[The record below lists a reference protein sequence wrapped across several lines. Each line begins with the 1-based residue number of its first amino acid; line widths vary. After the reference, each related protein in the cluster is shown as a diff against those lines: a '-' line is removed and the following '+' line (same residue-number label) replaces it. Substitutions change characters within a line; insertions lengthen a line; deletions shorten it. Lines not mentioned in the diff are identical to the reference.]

1 MLNYLDSVF
10 EYQATM
16 DVLSKYGMPS
26 NLSEFESR
34 PAFSEMVSPKYQNQ
48 NLTASLQILANE
60 AVFKY
65 LYINQRSSTQ
75 EFKDILSQFGI
86 DLKAITK
93 KSNLFTPTNMI
104 ESKVE
109 NNMNKDGIG
118 RTAVMNKF
126 LSLASQYNLKLS
138 DKAIVWAYQTMDDR
152 LILKDTFG
160 QLNEQDQRVIAIIGN
175 ILGMF
180 ADGAKD
186 PIPAALQMNEVNA
199 STTLAMIGIGLDPE
213 FALAF
218 NFLPEVRKA
227 ALAVQQSSTDAHD
240 AEAVGKI
247 AREVSVVIGRDA
259 SMLNGIDVSTE
270 IRSSEIN
277 GIVSIIAAHTPVRDA
292 MREQQRA
299 WIRDH
304 EGGVVEGR
312 DIGTVVFPD
321 AILKIFLTASPEVRA
336 ERRVGQNGGDIQAVA
351 ASIAER
357 DHLDSTRLDSPL
369 KPSHDSVVVDSSRR
383 TIDEVVAEIVTH
395 FEKVDHG

>member
-1 MLNYLDSVF
+1 M
-10 EYQATM
+10 
-16 DVLSKYGMPS
+16 
-26 NLSEFESR
+26 
-34 PAFSEMVSPKYQNQ
+34 
-48 NLTASLQILANE
+48 
-60 AVFKY
+60 
-65 LYINQRSSTQ
+65 
-75 EFKDILSQFGI
+75 
-86 DLKAITK
+86 
-93 KSNLFTPTNMI
+93 
-104 ESKVE
+104 
-109 NNMNKDGIG
+109 
-118 RTAVMNKF
+118 
-126 LSLASQYNLKLS
+126 
-138 DKAIVWAYQTMDDR
+138 
-152 LILKDTFG
+152 
-160 QLNEQDQRVIAIIGN
+160 RVIAI
-175 ILGMF
+175 
-180 ADGAKD
+180 DG
-186 PIPAALQMNEVNA
+186 PAGAGK
-199 STTLAMIGIGLDPE
+199 STVARQVSTATGLRYLDTGAMYRC
-213 FALAF
+213 
-218 NFLPEVRKA
+218 V
-227 ALAVQQSSTDAHD
+227 ALAVQQSSTDAND

-259 SMLNGIDVSTE
+259 AMLNGTDVSAE

-277 GIVSIIAAHTPVRDA
+277 SIVSIIAAHTPVRDA

-395 FEKVDHG
+395 FERVDHG

>member
-1 MLNYLDSVF
+1 M
-10 EYQATM
+10 
-16 DVLSKYGMPS
+16 
-26 NLSEFESR
+26 
-34 PAFSEMVSPKYQNQ
+34 
-48 NLTASLQILANE
+48 
-60 AVFKY
+60 
-65 LYINQRSSTQ
+65 
-75 EFKDILSQFGI
+75 
-86 DLKAITK
+86 
-93 KSNLFTPTNMI
+93 
-104 ESKVE
+104 
-109 NNMNKDGIG
+109 
-118 RTAVMNKF
+118 
-126 LSLASQYNLKLS
+126 
-138 DKAIVWAYQTMDDR
+138 
-152 LILKDTFG
+152 
-160 QLNEQDQRVIAIIGN
+160 RVIAI
-175 ILGMF
+175 
-180 ADGAKD
+180 DG
-186 PIPAALQMNEVNA
+186 PAGAGK
-199 STTLAMIGIGLDPE
+199 STVARQGSTATGLRYLDTGAMYRC
-213 FALAF
+213 
-218 NFLPEVRKA
+218 V
-227 ALAVQQSSTDAHD
+227 ALAVQQSSTDAND
-240 AEAVGKI
+240 AEAVGQI

-259 SMLNGIDVSTE
+259 AMLNGTDVSAE

-277 GIVSIIAAHTPVRDA
+277 SIVSIIAAHTPVRDA